1 MENFNGT
8 IALVSEINGGVVKQM
23 QIGIISAVDPLLGK
37 VDITFAS
44 LQKEQFALH
53 QVHVLKDRHSLYQ
66 LLMSASGS
74 IPLGDFKTLFK
85 VNMLQDRGDPS
96 ALLDAFQLLK
106 FSPSA
111 AALATDPLG
120 ERLHVAEIPQQANL
134 HHPKR

>member
-8 IALVSEINGGVVKQM
+8 IAMVSDRSDGESKQM
-23 QIGIISAVDPLLGK
+23 QIGIISAVDQMLGR
-37 VDITFAS
+37 VDITFAT
-44 LQKEQFALH
+44 LEKEQFAFD
-53 QVHVLKDRHSLYQ
+53 QVHVLKDRHALYQ

-106 FSPSA
+106 HSPSA
-111 AALATDPLG
+111 AALATDTLG
-120 ERLHVAEIPQQANL
+120 ERMHLAENLQQAN
-134 HHPKR
+134 HHPGR